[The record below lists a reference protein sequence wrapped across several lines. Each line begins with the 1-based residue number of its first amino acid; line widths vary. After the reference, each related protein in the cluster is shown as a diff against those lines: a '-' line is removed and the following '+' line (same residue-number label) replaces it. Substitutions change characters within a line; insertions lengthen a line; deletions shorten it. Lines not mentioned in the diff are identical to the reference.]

1 MLDAGVAPFGIEL
14 GEPVLHLD
22 RHAQAGLRIL
32 GFALGLGIAEEDQH
46 GVADELVDRAAVLQR
61 DRRHL
66 GEIFVEQR
74 VICSGCRR
82 SVVAVKSLMSEKKIV
97 SFLRSVWI
105 VTSFW
110 PLKMLL

>member
-1 MLDAGVAPFGIEL
+1 MSSAM
-14 GEPVLHLD
+14 
-22 RHAQAGLRIL
+22 RRQAL
-32 GFALGLGIAEEDQH
+32 ASSASP
-46 GVADELVDRAAVLQR
+46 LVSGSPKKIRMASPTNLSMVPPCLSAMVDISVKYSLSSA
-61 DRRHL
+61 
-66 GEIFVEQR
+66 

-97 SFLRSVWI
+97 SFLRSVWM